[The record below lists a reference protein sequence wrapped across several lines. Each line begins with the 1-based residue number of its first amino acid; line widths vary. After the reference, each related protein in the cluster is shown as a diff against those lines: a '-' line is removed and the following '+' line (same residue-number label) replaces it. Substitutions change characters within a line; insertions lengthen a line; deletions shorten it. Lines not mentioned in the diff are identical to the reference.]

1 MDLNHMLC
9 PAKSPEK
16 CTLQLLEQPV
26 DKLVSLFE
34 QKTVKGW
41 WPCTCEKNGEKI
53 IAVSRKKNTHSPQMQ
68 SEYIMATLASQLWV
82 TLPLP

>member
-1 MDLNHMLC
+1 MDLNHMLS

-16 CTLQLLEQPV
+16 CGLEMFSQAQ

-41 WPCTCEKNGEKI
+41 WPCVCDRENEKI
-53 IAVSRKKNTHSPQMQ
+53 LAVRVTHKPG
-68 SEYIMATLASQLWV
+68 LL
-82 TLPLP
+82 LC

>member
-1 MDLNHMLC
+1 MIRGEKKENKHQVFFSLFLSGCLEMDLNHMLK

-16 CTLQLLEQPV
+16 CGLELLSQPQ

-41 WPCTCEKNGEKI
+41 WPCVCDRQGDKTL
-53 IAVSRKKNTHSPQMQ
+53 AVSD
-68 SEYIMATLASQLWV
+68 I
-82 TLPLP
+82 